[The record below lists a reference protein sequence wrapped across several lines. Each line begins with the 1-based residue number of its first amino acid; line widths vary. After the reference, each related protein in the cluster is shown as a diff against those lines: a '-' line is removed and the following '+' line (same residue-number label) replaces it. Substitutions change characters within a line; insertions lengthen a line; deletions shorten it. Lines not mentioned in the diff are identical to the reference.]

1 MEAESPL
8 KSWFCPH
15 QNRRSSWCFV
25 SPRLQVAGCRAFARA
40 ELPSHVPAAKP
51 RTLSPRWPPAVPSVA
66 AGSFLFSFLSWE
78 TGCSRCFR

>member
-25 SPRLQVAGCRAFARA
+25 SPRPQAAGCRVQGLCTGRDALPRA
-40 ELPSHVPAAKP
+40 SCQAQAPV
-51 RTLSPRWPPAVPSVA
+51 TQVA
-66 AGSFLFSFLSWE
+66 SSCL
-78 TGCSRCFR
+78 